1 MRTKS
6 AILSRDTVP
15 AQGGRDIS
23 LGYRPGPEGPGHKMN
38 NMPSSA
44 TAVLDRIRVVLS
56 HPSHPGNIGAA
67 ARAMKTMGLSRLV
80 LVNPKAFPDA
90 QADAMA
96 AGATD
101 VLVQAEVVGSLTE
114 ALSGTVLAMAM
125 TARRR
130 ELAVPAV
137 WARDGATELVAM
149 VATGDVALVFG
160 NETSGLSNDE
170 LAMCRRWAMIPV
182 NAEFSSLN
190 LAAAVQVM
198 CYELRLAALDPGR
211 PPAISGAGELATH
224 DEVEGLIAH
233 IERAALSSE
242 FLDPASPKRLISRLR
257 RMFSR
262 AVPEKKEVDI
272 LRGLFAALEK
282 AASAPKC
289 K

>member
-1 MRTKS
+1 
-6 AILSRDTVP
+6 
-15 AQGGRDIS
+15 
-23 LGYRPGPEGPGHKMN
+23 MN
-38 NMPSSA
+38 A
-44 TAVLDRIRVVLS
+44 TPLPVAASLDRIRVVLS

-80 LVNPKAFPDA
+80 LVNPKVFPDA

-101 VLVQAEVVGSLTE
+101 LLVAASVVSSLSE

-130 ELAVPAV
+130 ELAVPAL
-137 WARDGATELVAM
+137 WARDGAAELVGMA
-149 VATGDVALVFG
+149 ACADVALVFG

-170 LAMCRRWAMIPV
+170 LALCRRWAMIPV
-182 NAEFSSLN
+182 NADFSSLN

-198 CYELRLAALDPGR
+198 CYELRLAALDPGL
-211 PPAISGAGELATH
+211 PPAISGAGLLASH
-224 DEVEGLIAH
+224 DEVERLIAH

-242 FLDPASPKRLISRLR
+242 FLDPASPKRLIARLR

-262 AVPEKKEVDI
+262 AAPEKEEVNI

-282 AASAPKC
+282 AAAHPNGTGRAESASDPEK
-289 K
+289 

>member
-1 MRTKS
+1 
-6 AILSRDTVP
+6 
-15 AQGGRDIS
+15 
-23 LGYRPGPEGPGHKMN
+23 MN
-38 NMPSSA
+38 TEPLPA

-56 HPSHPGNIGAA
+56 QPSHPGNIGAA

-80 LVNPKAFPDA
+80 LVRPKLFPDA

-96 AGATD
+96 VGATD
-101 VLVQAEVVGSLTE
+101 LLGQAEVVDTLAE

-130 ELAVPAV
+130 ELAVPAL
-137 WARDGATELVAM
+137 WARDGAAELVALA
-149 VATGDVALVFG
+149 ATGEVALVFG

-170 LAMCRRWAMIPV
+170 LALCRRWAMIPV

-198 CYELRLAALDPGR
+198 CYELRLAALDPGL
-211 PPAISGAGELATH
+211 PPAISGAGLPASHE
-224 DEVEGLIAH
+224 DVERLIAH

-242 FLDPASPKRLISRLR
+242 FLDPASPKRMIPRLR
-257 RMFSR
+257 RMFAR
-262 AVPEKKEVDI
+262 AAPEQEEVNI

-282 AASAPKC
+282 GAADPKY

>member
-1 MRTKS
+1 
-6 AILSRDTVP
+6 
-15 AQGGRDIS
+15 
-23 LGYRPGPEGPGHKMN
+23 MN
-38 NMPSSA
+38 TEPIPA
-44 TAVLDRIRVVLS
+44 TAALDRIRVVLS
-56 HPSHPGNIGAA
+56 HPSHPGNIGAS

-96 AGATD
+96 TGATD
-101 VLVQAEVVGSLTE
+101 LLVQAAVVSSLAE

-130 ELAVPAV
+130 ELAVPAL
-137 WARDGATELVAM
+137 WARDGAAELVTMA
-149 VATGDVALVFG
+149 ATGDVALVFG

-198 CYELRLAALDPGR
+198 CYELRLATLDPGL
-211 PPAISGAGELATH
+211 PPAISGAGEVASH
-224 DEVEGLIAH
+224 DEVERLIAH

-242 FLDPASPKRLISRLR
+242 FLDPASPKRFVPRLR

-262 AVPEKKEVDI
+262 AAPEKEEVAI

-282 AASAPKC
+282 AASNPICRK
-289 K
+289 

>member
-1 MRTKS
+1 MNTTP
-6 AILSRDTVP
+6 LP
-15 AQGGRDIS
+15 A
-23 LGYRPGPEGPGHKMN
+23 
-38 NMPSSA
+38 A
-44 TAVLDRIRVVLS
+44 AVLDRIRVVLS

-80 LVNPKAFPDA
+80 LVNPKTFPDA

-96 AGATD
+96 VGATD
-101 VLVQAEVVGSLTE
+101 LLVQAEVATSLVE
-114 ALSGTVLAMAM
+114 ALSGTVLAVAM

-130 ELAVPAV
+130 ELATPAL
-137 WARDGATELVAM
+137 WARDAAAELIATTAG
-149 VATGDVALVFG
+149 GDVALVFG
-160 NETSGLSNDE
+160 NETSGLSNEE
-170 LAMCRRWAMIPV
+170 LGQCRRWAMIPV
-182 NAEFSSLN
+182 NPDFSSLN

-198 CYELRLAALDPGR
+198 CYELRLAALDPGL
-211 PPAISGAGELATH
+211 PPAISGAGELASH

-233 IERAALSSE
+233 IERAALSSQ
-242 FLDPASPKRLISRLR
+242 FLDPASPKRLIPRLR

-282 AASAPKC
+282 AASDPKY